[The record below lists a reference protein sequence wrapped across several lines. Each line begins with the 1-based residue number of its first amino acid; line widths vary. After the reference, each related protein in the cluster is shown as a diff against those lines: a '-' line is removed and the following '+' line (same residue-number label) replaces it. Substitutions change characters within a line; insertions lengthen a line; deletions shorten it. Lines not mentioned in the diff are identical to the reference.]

1 MLIRNMVMP
10 AGILIL
16 LLVLAVSLAAEEA
29 ETRDLSIEVL
39 LDEFNELEDAEPAI
53 ELDSN
58 QNGKV
63 DYLIKTGED
72 GKKIMEVLDYDHN
85 GTMDDFYMYD
95 HGVLIQRAIDSN
107 ADGNIDIWV
116 YLEEGVYIA
125 RYEEDTN
132 FDGTMDKV
140 KNYDIEED
148 DDGEK
153 N

>member
-1 MLIRNMVMP
+1 MLIRNFVMP
-10 AGILIL
+10 AGILFL
-16 LLVLAVSLAAEEA
+16 LLMLAVSLAAEE
-29 ETRDLSIEVL
+29 EEPRDLSIEIL
-39 LDEFNELEDAEPAI
+39 LEEFDELEDAEPAI

-58 QNGKV
+58 QNGRV
-63 DYLIKTGED
+63 DYLVKTDVD
-72 GKKIMEVLDYDHN
+72 GKKMMEVLDYDHD
-85 GTMDDFYMYD
+85 GAMDDFYMYD

-107 ADGNIDIWV
+107 ADGKIDIWV

-148 DDGEK
+148 DNGDK

>member
-1 MLIRNMVMP
+1 MLIRNLVMP
-10 AGILIL
+10 TGILFL
-16 LLVLAVSLAAEEA
+16 LLVVAVSLTAEEDG
-29 ETRDLSIEVL
+29 TRDLSVDARME
-39 LDEFNELEDAEPAI
+39 EFYELEDAEPAI

-58 QNGKV
+58 QNGRI
-63 DYLIKTGED
+63 DYLIKTGVD
-72 GKKIMEVLDYDHN
+72 GKKKMEVLDYDHD
-85 GTMDDFYMYD
+85 GAMDDFYMYD

-107 ADGNIDIWV
+107 SDGKIDIWV

-132 FDGTMDKV
+132 YDGTVDKV
-140 KNYDIEED
+140 KKYDIEED

>member
-1 MLIRNMVMP
+1 VLNRKLAIL
-10 AGILIL
+10 ASILIL
-16 LLVLAVSLAAEEA
+16 LIILGAPLGAEEDK
-29 ETRDLSIEVL
+29 TRDLSVDARME
-39 LDEFNELEDAEPAI
+39 EFYDLEDTEPAI

-58 QNGKV
+58 QNGRI

-72 GKKIMEVLDYDHN
+72 GKKVMEVLDYDHN
-85 GTMDDFYMYD
+85 GTMDDFYIYD

-132 FDGTMDKV
+132 FDGTMDRV
-140 KNYDIEED
+140 KNYDTAD
-148 DDGEK
+148 NGEK
-153 N
+153 K

>member
-1 MLIRNMVMP
+1 MP
-10 AGILIL
+10 TGILFL
-16 LLVLAVSLAAEEA
+16 LLVVAVSLTAEEDG
-29 ETRDLSIEVL
+29 TRDLSVDARME
-39 LDEFNELEDAEPAI
+39 EFYELEDAEPAI

-58 QNGKV
+58 QNGRI
-63 DYLIKTGED
+63 DYLIKTGVD
-72 GKKIMEVLDYDHN
+72 GKKKMEVLDYDHD
-85 GTMDDFYMYD
+85 GAMDDFYMYD

-107 ADGNIDIWV
+107 SDGKIDIWV

-132 FDGTMDKV
+132 YDGTVDKV
-140 KNYDIEED
+140 KKYDIEED